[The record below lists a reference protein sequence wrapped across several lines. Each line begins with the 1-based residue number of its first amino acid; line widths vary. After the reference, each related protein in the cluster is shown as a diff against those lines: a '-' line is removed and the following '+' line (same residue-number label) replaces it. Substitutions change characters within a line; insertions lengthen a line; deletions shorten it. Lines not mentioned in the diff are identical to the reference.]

1 MTQDFQK
8 DIPDKDNEVFT
19 DIADM
24 DTNFLS
30 LLNSFLGTSAPSS
43 AEEGLFWADGTPP
56 QRPQPKLHDG
66 SGFNDVGYQDGW
78 VNKNWTIN
86 NVSDGSTFE
95 INSEVES
102 TLFPNGIKG
111 RMLQIVQP
119 TNGTTYAP
127 VESAN
132 ASGGTTTVNLANT
145 RTQDLDSGEGVDE
158 IYHGQR
164 RPDLNS
170 SQPEI
175 GYNKLAREGILTV
188 QANINLATNDVVD
201 LLPQNALEAERG
213 ADEVKFLEAR
223 AVITTEI
230 AADNTTP
237 IVEVQDGNNNEIMT
251 IDTFADGDVIDTLR
265 RTDDDTDGTV
275 LETHDLTND
284 KIQLKTTTKAAD
296 SSSATGDAAVKVT
309 MMPIE

>member
-1 MTQDFQK
+1 MTQNFQK
-8 DIPDKDNEVFT
+8 DIPNKDNEVFT
-19 DIADM
+19 DLSDI
-24 DTNFLS
+24 DTNLMS
-30 LLNSFLGTSAPSS
+30 LLTSFLGSSAPSS
-43 AEEGLFWADGTPP
+43 AEEGVFWGDSTPP

-66 SGFNDVGYQDGW
+66 SGFNDIAYQDGW

-95 INSEVES
+95 IDSEVEA
-102 TLFPNGIKG
+102 TLYPNGIKG

-127 VESAN
+127 VESAT
-132 ASGGTTTVNLANT
+132 AGGGTTTVNLANT

-164 RPDLNS
+164 RPDLVS

-188 QANINLATNDVVD
+188 QANINLASNDTVD
-201 LLPQNALEAERG
+201 LLPQNALEPERG
-213 ADEVKFLEAR
+213 GDSVKFLEAR
-223 AVITTEI
+223 AVVTTTI

-237 IVEVQDGNNNEIMT
+237 VVEVQDGNGNEIMT
-251 IDTFADGDVIDTLR
+251 INTFADGDAVDTLR

-284 KIQLKTTTKAAD
+284 KIRLKTTTKAAD
-296 SSSATGDAAVKVT
+296 SSSPTGDAAVKVT